1 MLDIYREHD
10 PLQPVGESEPFLL
23 KPGFVAAGD
32 FILSGLGYQIAQE
45 FCNKTP
51 LSARLSCLY

>member
-32 FILSGLGYQIAQE
+32 TILSGLGYQIA
-45 FCNKTP
+45 
-51 LSARLSCLY
+51 